1 MYHEVSQQLHKG
13 ARASAV
19 MVQHRAEL
27 SQMHKGA
34 LSRSAAPLA
43 AFASRVSSLPSL
55 SGKHKHN
62 VCRLKKTWYKTA
74 NMLAGKKRENG
85 HCKRKNSFMMQHI
98 SSACSYGNKNTNGI
112 GMK

>member
-1 MYHEVSQQLHKG
+1 MYHEVSQQLHEG

-34 LSRSAAPLA
+34 LSRSAVPLA
-43 AFASRVSSLPSL
+43 AFASRVSNLPSL

-74 NMLAGKKRENG
+74 NMLAGEKKE
-85 HCKRKNSFMMQHI
+85 KMVIAKEKIVS
-98 SSACSYGNKNTNGI
+98 
-112 GMK
+112 